1 MQAILS
7 ERISNYLPVRES
19 HDPIAASGLAAS
31 LFARVELGMALSGS
45 ADGHAHGR
53 VAARRSGLVFH
64 WG

>member
-7 ERISNYLPVRES
+7 ERISNYLPVRET

-31 LFARVELGMALSGS
+31 LARVGLGMPLAGA
-45 ADGHAHGR
+45 ADGQSQGR
-53 VAARRSGLVFH
+53 AAARRAGLVFH